1 MNIKLYLNR
10 KNCIVFPTKL
20 ESQIETQLFALGARW
35 AHGKKGMRYYKDIRY
50 KDKWG
55 LYFVEYGDITY
66 SSYIMNTKEE
76 AIKHAHDL
84 NLEEKLYFTLI
95 DHSLEEELTLNTEDE
110 QVCDKEGNIY
120 MVFKITEHK
129 DSKEIHVH
137 TNRGEIIYKSLDE
150 ANRKLFCV

>member
-35 AHGKKGMRYYKDIRY
+35 THGKKGMRYYKDKRY

-55 LYFVEYGDITY
+55 LYFVENGDITY

-76 AIKHAHDL
+76 AVSHAHEL
-84 NLEEKLYFTLI
+84 CYGEKLYFIFI
-95 DHSLEEELTLNTEDE
+95 DNPSEELTLYTEDE